1 MGTYI
6 EGGTSILYLFLTL
19 VAIGFIIFDIRLIG
33 AAILPF
39 LVMLGGVGLFA
50 LAAATMGLGLEGIGE
65 VSVSILTV
73 VGIIFVTMLLMFFCL
88 KIVPIE
94 RFSGSTER
102 FVGSNFLDD
111 LTKTEAAVCKMMKT
125 SHDYIQAG
133 VGLPGIDN
141 PCLVQIADNKVIN
154 RASADGPLLFC
165 KDLSDN
171 QSGVCAGALNPF
183 AYARDISNQTVL
195 QRLDILERTVDQFV
209 EPTIRDAAV
218 KAKIIKEPFIGNFL
232 QARLDAINKKLALIK
247 GLYLDP
253 MQKKQDELRR
263 GEASDAEK
271 QEGSEQELPLSP

>member
-6 EGGTSILYLFLTL
+6 ESGTSILYFFLI
-19 VAIGFIIFDIRLIG
+19 VAAIFFIIFDIRLIG

-39 LVMLGGVGLFA
+39 LVMLGGVVLFG
-50 LAAATMGLGLEGIGE
+50 LAAATLGLGLEGIGE

-73 VGIIFVTMLLMFFCL
+73 LGIIFVTMLLMFFCL
-88 KIVPIE
+88 KIVP
-94 RFSGSTER
+94 TEH
-102 FVGSNFLDD
+102 FVGSNFLDE
-111 LTKTEAAVCKMMKT
+111 LAKTEAAVCKMVKT
-125 SHDYIQAG
+125 SHNYIQAG
-133 VGLPGIDN
+133 VGLAGIDD

-171 QSGVCAGALNPF
+171 QSGICAGALNPL
-183 AYARDISNQTVL
+183 AYARDISNQTVV
-195 QRLDILERTVDQFV
+195 QRLDILERTVNQFV

-253 MQKKQDELRR
+253 MQKKQDELRK

-271 QEGSEQELPLSP
+271 QEGTEQELPISP